1 MATCDDSK
9 THRVQFEKLQQED
22 NDDAVLETTPR
33 RGGLNMYVMSIAGVL
48 SLSFCNSDTL

>member
-33 RGGLNMYVMSIAGVL
+33 RGGLNVENLEVSQ
-48 SLSFCNSDTL
+48 